1 MKMKQSFRDF
11 YEKEAKHARRYDSAS
26 FWELRYHRKRKGF
39 IVAILESLLR
49 IGTFL
54 DVGCGTGE
62 YLLEV
67 SKFCDDPIGLD
78 VSSTY
83 LKRIKRMNKDLS
95 LIQADAQALP
105 LKDKCVEYVL
115 CSETIEHLQNP
126 EIAIQEISRV
136 AQRGFLISTPNY
148 GILRVAMTK
157 ISQSFVLKLDESV
170 GHVNI
175 LPLFR
180 LREKILKSKCKIKL
194 EKTLHVLP
202 PIIAEKLY
210 LPQKLSSL
218 LDICE
223 LILDKFLPKLGNI
236 SLMECEF
243 LRNST

>member
-1 MKMKQSFRDF
+1 MKQSFRDF

-62 YLLEV
+62 YLFEAL
-67 SKFCDDPIGLD
+67 KFCDEPIGLD

-83 LKRIKRMNKDLS
+83 LERIKAKNSELS
-95 LIQADAQALP
+95 LIQADAQTLP
-105 LKDKCVEYVL
+105 FKDKCIDYIL
-115 CSETIEHLQNP
+115 CSETIEHLKNP
-126 EIAIQEISRV
+126 ENAIQEISRV
-136 AQRGFLISTPNY
+136 ARRGFLISTPNY
-148 GILRVAMTK
+148 GILRVVMAK

-180 LREKILKSKCKIKL
+180 LREKILESKCKIKL
-194 EKTLHVLP
+194 EKTLHIIP
-202 PIIAEKLY
+202 PIIAEKLC
-210 LPQKLSSL
+210 LPQKISSL

-236 SLMECEF
+236 SLVECEF
-243 LRNST
+243 LHNST